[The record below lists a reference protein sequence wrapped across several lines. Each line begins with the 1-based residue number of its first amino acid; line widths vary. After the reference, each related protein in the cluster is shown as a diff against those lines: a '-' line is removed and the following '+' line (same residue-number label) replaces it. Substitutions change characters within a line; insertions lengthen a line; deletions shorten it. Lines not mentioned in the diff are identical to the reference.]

1 MSNEKMVKLIEALAA
16 AGYEII
22 KINSGS
28 QSQSKF
34 YVNIEIT
41 VSFSPQKDIPSEE
54 KIIELIKIFS
64 SVSYSILKL
73 EIPFDYTYGVFNNII
88 LELN

>member
-1 MSNEKMVKLIEALAA
+1 MQKEKMIKLIESLAT

-28 QSQSKF
+28 QSQLKY
-34 YVNIEIT
+34 YVNVEIT
-41 VSFSPQKDIPSEE
+41 VSFSPQINIPSEE

-64 SVSYSILKL
+64 SVGYGILKL
-73 EIPFDYTYGVFNNII
+73 EIPFDYTYGVFNNVI